1 LRELVPE
8 YRCRLCQLA
17 KVEPEILRD
26 AHVLAVHRGFGAKR
40 LSKEIGERLV
50 AAGHKR
56 PEYRAFGRHT
66 RKHIMAELV
75 PEPGAGLED
84 KLTLPG
90 AHQLPV
96 EREWAQLWG
105 LYERGASRVAE
116 VDDDPDAFTNAEGK
130 LDSQRLA
137 MWSSA
142 VDRCRAL
149 LSELGKLRAS
159 ERLQEAALH
168 ETIRSYAT
176 EVATPLGVEL
186 RAALQAARR
195 GEHVVDVLAD
205 LVEGDGIPT
214 IFRDAAEATA
224 EDVRRRYRVGPGGR

>member
-1 LRELVPE
+1 MARNDSRRCSARSLRQLATGVPSTERADDTSRHVHHELVP
-8 YRCRLCQLA
+8 A
-17 KVEPEILRD
+17 
-26 AHVLAVHRGFGAKR
+26 
-40 LSKEIGERLV
+40 
-50 AAGHKR
+50 
-56 PEYRAFGRHT
+56 
-66 RKHIMAELV
+66 
-75 PEPGAGLED
+75 PGATPVEV
-84 KLTLPG
+84 LPAG
-90 AHQLPV
+90 QQLPV

-105 LYERGASRVAE
+105 LYERVASRVAE
-116 VDDDPDAFTNAEGK
+116 VDDDPDAFTSADGK

-149 LSELGKLRAS
+149 LSELGKLRNS

-214 IFRDAAEATA
+214 IFRNAAEATA
-224 EDVRRRYRVGPGGR
+224 ENVRRRYRVGPGR